1 MNNDELVDEGVINVW
16 TLLFS
21 LFALTLLSPTA
32 GRTRE
37 LCSLPQDL
45 TPDRLAKTVTR
56 MTGVC
61 AARVLESC

>member
-1 MNNDELVDEGVINVW
+1 MYNDEFVDEGVINLW
-16 TLLFS
+16 TVLFS
-21 LFALTLLSPTA
+21 LLAFTLLSPTA

-37 LCSLPQDL
+37 LCSLLQDW
-45 TPDRLAKTVTR
+45 TPDRFAKTVTW

>member
-1 MNNDELVDEGVINVW
+1 MYNDQLVDEGVINLW
-16 TLLFS
+16 TVLFS
-21 LFALTLLSPTA
+21 LFAFALLSPTA

-37 LCSLPQDL
+37 LCSFPQDW
-45 TPDRLAKTVTR
+45 TPDSLMKKVTR